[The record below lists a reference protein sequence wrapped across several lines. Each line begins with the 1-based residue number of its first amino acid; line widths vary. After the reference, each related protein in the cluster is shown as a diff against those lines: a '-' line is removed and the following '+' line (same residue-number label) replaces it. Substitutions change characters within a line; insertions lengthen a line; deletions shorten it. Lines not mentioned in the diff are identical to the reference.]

1 MSNISFLLT
10 CLTIPLF
17 IELFDLQSKLSL
29 SSTGH
34 TILEVL
40 IVLGIFWLIVL
51 IDRFDRWLYLHNF
64 SSEKKNLRQH
74 DRMEEISIFTMEAS
88 ITPDSTDHQKKTEQI
103 EKPVLDP
110 PSRFDVPENRGIIR
124 KLTQKIGQ

>member
-10 CLTIPLF
+10 CLTIPVF

-34 TILEVL
+34 TVVEVL
-40 IVLGIFWLIVL
+40 IMLGIFWLILL
-51 IDRFDRWLYLHNF
+51 IDRFDRWLYLHNY

-74 DRMEEISIFTMEAS
+74 DQTVEMSIFTMETS
-88 ITPDSTDHQKKTEQI
+88 ITPDCTDHKKKTEVV
-103 EKPVLDP
+103 EKFISY
-110 PSRFDVPENRGIIR
+110 PSTKFYAHETQGTFD
-124 KLTQKIGQ
+124 KLANKNGQ